1 MSINAVGKNYYGD
14 GDMDAYELCLGT
26 PTFSKPGLDMTTN
39 PILIATET
47 WTMLKTPTAPFTLEV
62 GADSH
67 SEFWTTDGSRSK
79 GNAMLGP
86 DGMLPADSGN
96 SFQAVFDNYQYT
108 GATLGVVP
116 EPTTMVAVMMGLVGL
131 GRYVRNR
138 VGH

>member
-1 MSINAVGKNYYGD
+1 
-14 GDMDAYELCLGT
+14 MDAYELCLGT